1 MLLFGHRFIAS
12 ERFYHVE
19 DIEMILHTP
28 SNSVLYV
35 EFDEARLDLLEHLR
49 DNGMPYALYVT
60 TITELI
66 YAENLNATY
75 IVLDSNLAKNGQKIA
90 ETYLFD
96 AKILVHIEDESELE
110 VMAYE
115 GIDGVV
121 FPNAIIHVNS

>member
-19 DIEMILHTP
+19 DIDMILRTP
-28 SNSVLYV
+28 SNSILYV
-35 EFDEARLDLLEHLR
+35 EFSEDSLDLFEHMQENSLK
-49 DNGMPYALYVT
+49 YVIKIS
-60 TITELI
+60 TIKELI
-66 YAENLNATY
+66 YAESLGASY
-75 IVLDSNLAKNGQKIA
+75 IAVHPDLAKNGQKIA
-90 ETYLFD
+90 ENYLFD
-96 AKILVHIEDESELE
+96 AKILVQIEDEKEIE